1 MERHLRRNGSA
12 RSGLD
17 LHTAAKTLPPVLITG
32 GAGFIGTNVGD
43 RLLTLGLPVVIL
55 DNFSR
60 EGVRQNVIWLQQKHG
75 PRVKVVTGDVRER
88 ADVRRALNGVGHVFH
103 FAAQV
108 AVTTSM
114 IDPRADFETNVA
126 GTLNVLEEI
135 RALKSPPSLIYTSTN
150 KVYGGLEDI
159 TLRADGHRYTPAD
172 QTIAAHGLSETRPV
186 DFHTPYGCSKGAAEQ
201 YVRDYSRSYGLRNVV
216 FRMSCIYGPHQFG
229 TEDQGWVA
237 HFLIRALEQRPIT
250 VYGDGLQVRDI
261 LFVDDLVDAFLLAWR
276 DIDSFSGQAFNMGG
290 GVERTTSLLELLEMI
305 GQTTGQRPKLYFE
318 ESRPGDQRYYVTDTS
333 KFKQA
338 SGWTATVSPR
348 EGLKRLH
355 DWLLEARRFAPEEM
369 ALL

>member
-1 MERHLRRNGSA
+1 
-12 RSGLD
+12 
-17 LHTAAKTLPPVLITG
+17 
-32 GAGFIGTNVGD
+32 
-43 RLLTLGLPVVIL
+43 
-55 DNFSR
+55 
-60 EGVRQNVIWLQQKHG
+60 VRQ
-75 PRVKVVTGDVRER
+75 
-88 ADVRRALNGVGHVFH
+88 ALDGVSHVFH

-114 IDPRADFETNVA
+114 IDPRADFETNVG

-135 RALKSPPSLIYTSTN
+135 RGLKSPPSLIYTSTN
-150 KVYGGLEDI
+150 KVYGGLDDVI
-159 TLRADGHRYTPAD
+159 LRADGRRYAPAD
-172 QTIAAHGLSETRPV
+172 RTIAQHGISEARPL

-355 DWLLEARRFAPEEM
+355 EWLLEARRFAPEEM